1 MSCGIRFDY
10 SLSGIDSTRLTAI
23 LPEIEKA
30 HIQLHEGTGQ
40 GSEYTGWLD
49 FPLHIKTNEIEE
61 INHVSQEIRE
71 NADVFILI
79 GIGGSYLGARAAIE
93 FLHSPFYNKM
103 ATITKK
109 GPEIYYLGNNVSP
122 IYIEKIL
129 EFIKGKSIYL
139 NVISKSGTTLE
150 PALSFRIMK
159 KMMEETY
166 GKEEARK
173 RIIVTTD
180 KEKGALKKLSWEEG
194 YRTFVVPGNIGG
206 RYSVLSAVG
215 LLPIAVSGV
224 NIQEI
229 IQGAVDGYQAYQSTD
244 LALNDCYQYAAVR
257 NLLYR
262 DNKNIE
268 LLVNYEPSLNS
279 FAEWWK
285 QLFGESEGKDHK
297 GIFPASV
304 SFTTDLHSIGQYIQD
319 GQRNLFTTTLW
330 IENTGTSLQV
340 PHVPE
345 DVDGLSYLEGM
356 PFEEIN
362 HRACQGTMQA
372 HVNGGV
378 PNLKITIP
386 ALTPYYYGQLVYFF
400 LKACGISG
408 YLLGVNPFDQPGVE
422 EYKKNMY
429 SLLRILDE
437 SFS

>member
-1 MSCGIRFDY
+1 MSGGIRFDY
-10 SLSGIDSTRLTAI
+10 SLSGVDQTKLTDL

-40 GSEYTGWLD
+40 GSEFTGWLD
-49 FPLHIKTNEIEE
+49 FPLHIENHEIEE

-103 ATITKK
+103 ASVTKK

-122 IYIEKIL
+122 IYMEKLL
-129 EFIKGKSIYL
+129 EIVKGKSLYI

-159 KMMEETY
+159 KMIEETY

-180 KEKGALKKLSWEEG
+180 KEKGALKKLSQEEG
-194 YRTFVVPGNIGG
+194 YRTFEVPGNIGG

-224 NIQEI
+224 DSKEI
-229 IQGAVDGYQAYQSTD
+229 IQGAADGCQAYQQMD
-244 LALNDCYQYAAVR
+244 LSLNDSYQYAAVR

-262 DNKNIE
+262 DDKTIE
-268 LLVNYEPSLNS
+268 LLANYEPSLTS

-285 QLFGESEGKDHK
+285 QLFGESEGKEHK

-304 SFTTDLHSIGQYIQD
+304 NFSTDLHSIGQYIQD
-319 GQRNLFTTTLW
+319 GKRNLFTTTLW

-340 PHVPE
+340 PGVTE
-345 DVDGLSYLEGM
+345 DVDGLNYLEGM

-362 HRACQGTMQA
+362 RRSCQGTMQA
-372 HVNGGV
+372 HVSGGV

-429 SLLRILDE
+429 SLLKK
-437 SFS
+437 

>member
-1 MSCGIRFDY
+1 
-10 SLSGIDSTRLTAI
+10 
-23 LPEIEKA
+23 
-30 HIQLHEGTGQ
+30 
-40 GSEYTGWLD
+40 
-49 FPLHIKTNEIEE
+49 
-61 INHVSQEIRE
+61 
-71 NADVFILI
+71 
-79 GIGGSYLGARAAIE
+79 
-93 FLHSPFYNKM
+93 M
-103 ATITKK
+103 ASVTKK

-122 IYIEKIL
+122 IYIEKLL
-129 EFIKGKSIYL
+129 EIVKGKSIYI

-159 KMMEETY
+159 KIMEETY
-166 GKEEARK
+166 GKEEALK

-180 KEKGALKKLSWEEG
+180 KEKGVLKKLSLAEG
-194 YRTFVVPGNIGG
+194 YRTFEVPGNIGG
-206 RYSVLSAVG
+206 RYSVITAVG

-224 NIQEI
+224 DIKEI
-229 IQGAVDGYQAYQSTD
+229 IQGAVDGSLAYQRTD
-244 LALNDCYQYAAVR
+244 LSLNDCYQYAAVR

-262 DNKNIE
+262 DDKNIE

-319 GQRNLFTTTLW
+319 GRRNLFTTTLW
-330 IENTGTSLQV
+330 VENTGTSLQV

-362 HRACQGTMQA
+362 KRACQGTMKA
-372 HVNGGV
+372 HVSGGV

-400 LKACGISG
+400 LKSCAISG

-429 SLLRILDE
+429 SLLKK
-437 SFS
+437 

>member
-1 MSCGIRFDY
+1 MSGGIRFDY
-10 SLSGIDSTRLTAI
+10 GLSGIDSTRLTAL

-49 FPLHIKTNEIEE
+49 FPLHINTHEIEE
-61 INHVSQEIRE
+61 INRVSQEVRE

-103 ATITKK
+103 ASVTKK
-109 GPEIYYLGNNVSP
+109 GPEIYYLGNNVSS

-129 EFIKGKSIYL
+129 EFIKGKSIYI

-159 KMMEETY
+159 KMLEETY

-180 KEKGALKKLSWEEG
+180 KEKGVLKKLSLAEG
-194 YRTFVVPGNIGG
+194 YRTFEVPGNIGG
-206 RYSVLSAVG
+206 RYSVLTAVG

-224 NIQEI
+224 DIKEV
-229 IQGAVDGYQAYQSTD
+229 IQGAVDGSQAYQRAD
-244 LALNDCYQYAAVR
+244 LSLNDCYQYAAVR

-262 DNKNIE
+262 DDKTIE

-340 PHVPE
+340 PGVTE
-345 DVDGLSYLEGM
+345 DMDGLGYLEGM
-356 PFEEIN
+356 AFEEIN
-362 HRACQGTMQA
+362 KRSCQGTMQA
-372 HVNGGV
+372 HVSGGV

-429 SLLRILDE
+429 SLLKK
-437 SFS
+437 